1 MKIIL
6 TIKYCL
12 TWMKNKILAANI
24 WMAIFVMKIKKKMKI
39 FNILIKIIVLKVI
52 FRVLIPLVWK
62 EYKLIFKFLIL
73 KLNHKN
79 NKLKI
84 KIIIIILII
93 TISMLKIK
101 ANYKRYLK
109 NSNKSQYLICI

>member
-6 TIKYCL
+6 ITKFYL
-12 TWMKNKILAANI
+12 TWMKNKISATNI
-24 WMAIFVMKIKKKMKI
+24 WMAIYVMKIEKKMKI

-73 KLNHKN
+73 KPNHKN
-79 NKLKI
+79 NRL
-84 KIIIIILII
+84 KIIIII

-101 ANYKRYLK
+101 ANYKKYLK